1 MRNKQSFFIRNKKL
15 LFILIIIII
24 IIIII
29 FLSIFISKN
38 VIKKK
43 KNGNNMNSQE
53 IVDNILNL
61 KSYKSKISVQVNS
74 NKNQNK
80 YILTQ
85 EYNTENGC
93 IQEIIEPENI
103 AGVKI
108 IKKDNNLKIENSQ
121 LDLKKIYENYLGL
134 EDNSLDLICFIN
146 EYKDNPK
153 SEFEEKNGEI
163 IMKTK
168 ANKNNLYLKNKT
180 LYINKENIRP
190 TKLIIQDNNQN
201 STIII
206 EYNEIELN

>member
-15 LFILIIIII
+15 LFILIIIIL
-24 IIIII
+24 II

-38 VIKKK
+38 VIKKQ

-180 LYINKENIRP
+180 LYINKEKIRP

>member
-24 IIIII
+24 II

-38 VIKKK
+38 VIKKQ

-74 NKNQNK
+74 NKNQNR

-93 IQEIIEPENI
+93 IQEVIEPENI

-168 ANKNNLYLKNKT
+168 ANKNNLYLKNKA
-180 LYINKENIRP
+180 LYINKEKIRP

>member
-1 MRNKQSFFIRNKKL
+1 MKGKKIFFV
-15 LFILIIIII
+15 ILIIILIVI
-24 IIIII
+24 FSVII
-29 FLSIFISKN
+29 FKN
-38 VIKKK
+38 VTKKK

-168 ANKNNLYLKNKT
+168 ANKNNLYLKNKS
-180 LYINKENIRP
+180 LYINKEKIRP

>member
-38 VIKKK
+38 VIKKQ

>member
-1 MRNKQSFFIRNKKL
+1 MKNKQSFFIRNKKL
-15 LFILIIIII
+15 LFILIIIIV
-24 IIIII
+24 II

-38 VIKKK
+38 VIKKQ

-168 ANKNNLYLKNKT
+168 VNKNNLYLKNKT

-190 TKLIIQDNNQN
+190 TKLII
-201 STIII
+201 
-206 EYNEIELN
+206 

>member
-24 IIIII
+24 II

-38 VIKKK
+38 VIKKQ

-180 LYINKENIRP
+180 LYINKEKIRP

>member
-1 MRNKQSFFIRNKKL
+1 MRNRQSFFIRNKKL
-15 LFILIIIII
+15 LFILIVIILIII
-24 IIIII
+24 
-29 FLSIFISKN
+29 LSIFISKN
-38 VIKKK
+38 VIKNK

-80 YILTQ
+80 YILRQ

-93 IQEIIEPENI
+93 VQEVIEPENI
-103 AGVKI
+103 AGVRI
-108 IKKDNNLKIENSQ
+108 IKKDNNIKIENSQ
-121 LDLKKIYENYLGL
+121 LDLNKIYENYSGL
-134 EDNSLDLICFIN
+134 EDNSLDLINFIN
-146 EYKDNPK
+146 EYKENPK

-163 IMKTK
+163 IMETK

-180 LYINKENIRP
+180 LYINKENILP
-190 TKLIIQDNNQN
+190 TKLIVEDNNQN

>member
-1 MRNKQSFFIRNKKL
+1 MKNKQSFFIRNKKL
-15 LFILIIIII
+15 LFILIIIIV
-24 IIIII
+24 II

-38 VIKKK
+38 VIKKQ

-93 IQEIIEPENI
+93 IQEIIEPEKI

-168 ANKNNLYLKNKT
+168 ANKNNLYLKNKA
-180 LYINKENIRP
+180 LYINKEKIRP

>member
-1 MRNKQSFFIRNKKL
+1 MKNKQSFFIRNKKL

-24 IIIII
+24 II

-38 VIKKK
+38 VIKKQ

-93 IQEIIEPENI
+93 IQEVIEPENI